1 MKVIFQMTDGT
12 EKVFEDV
19 TEVKG
24 NLVFDTFSNTIEV
37 FQGKKK
43 TKIKQSQIDGF
54 KIGAE

>member
-12 EKVFEDV
+12 EKLFDNV
-19 TEVKG
+19 TEIKG

-43 TKIKQSQIDGF
+43 MKIKQSEIDGF
-54 KIGAE
+54 KISQ

>member
-1 MKVIFQMTDGT
+1 MKAIFQMVDGT
-12 EKVFEDV
+12 EKVFEDI

-24 NLVFDTFSNTIEV
+24 NLVFDTFSNTIEI

-54 KIGAE
+54 KISQ

>member
-12 EKVFEDV
+12 EKLFDNV
-19 TEVKG
+19 TEIKG

-43 TKIKQSQIDGF
+43 TKIKQSEIDGF
-54 KIGAE
+54 KISK

>member
-12 EKVFEDV
+12 EKLFDNV
-19 TEVKG
+19 TEIKG

-43 TKIKQSQIDGF
+43 TKIKQSEIDGF
-54 KIGAE
+54 KISQ